1 MEINQ
6 VRYFLHLANNLNF
19 TKAAQICGV
28 SQPSLTRA
36 IQKLEEELGGPLL
49 YRDGR
54 DTRLTALGKDVQEK
68 FLSIDDCLEQV
79 KKLAETSIR
88 GSHRTLNIGV
98 MATITAT
105 VFTEFFNMVMDQL
118 SGVEINLHP
127 MGKGEGSE
135 QVLSGKYDACI
146 LPTEPAANLKLH
158 VKHLFSE
165 KLMVGCSSTHSF
177 ASLPSVQP
185 EQLPHE
191 VFIDRLA
198 CECQSQLVDYFMD
211 REILMRPRFS
221 AEREDWVQQ
230 MVVGS
235 SAICILHEHSAFV
248 PGIVVRPIAGLELS
262 RNVVLV
268 TVSGSGTPVE
278 LRQVV
283 RMVDE
288 FDWLAKQMTN

>member
-1 MEINQ
+1 VEINQ
-6 VRYFLHLANNLNF
+6 VRYFLHLANSLNF
-19 TKAAQICGV
+19 TKAAQISGV

-68 FLSIDDCLEQV
+68 FQSVDRSLQQV
-79 KKLAETSIR
+79 RQLAETSVC
-88 GSHRTLNIGV
+88 GSQRALNVGV
-98 MATITAT
+98 VATITAT
-105 VFTEFFNMVMDQL
+105 VFTEFFNMVMTRL
-118 SGVEINLHP
+118 PGVEIFLHP
-127 MGKGEGSE
+127 MEKGEGSA

-146 LPTEPAANLKLH
+146 LPAKPMANPKLQ
-158 VKHLFSE
+158 VKYLFSE
-165 KLMVGCSSTHSF
+165 NLMVGCSRTHAF
-177 ASLPSVQP
+177 AALDIVQP

-191 VFIDRLA
+191 IFIDRLA
-198 CECQSQLVDYFMD
+198 CECQAQLVDYFMD

-230 MVVGS
+230 MVAGS

-283 RMVDE
+283 KMVDE
-288 FDWLAKQMTN
+288 FDWLSGNNTN